1 VVGMVEAAQRLTP
14 RAEHLPRGCTGGL
27 RQVLFEWRGIK
38 IHSYLVMVYLGLTVG
53 LVAGNAMANLAGL
66 PAGRVLVALML
77 LTVPGLV
84 GARLLFVAANWSV
97 YRREPWRIWRRS
109 EGGAAV
115 QGGVVLSVAVSPPL
129 LTALQIPFGAFWD
142 VATFVMLIWLIF
154 GRFGC
159 LLHGCCSG
167 RPTDGRFALYLPDQ
181 RGVWRRRIPT
191 QLLEAGWAALILLG
205 ASGLWNERPFPGA
218 IFLAAVTV
226 YACGRFMLEP
236 MREHRGRIG
245 ALHLQRVLAAA
256 VGTLALAGSLI
267 AWLGFGPDP

>member
-1 VVGMVEAAQRLTP
+1 
-14 RAEHLPRGCTGGL
+14 L

-53 LVAGNAMANLAGL
+53 LVAGNALANLGGL

-84 GARLLFVAANWSV
+84 GARLLFLAANWSV
-97 YRREPWRIWRRS
+97 YRHEPWRIWRRS

-115 QGGVVLSVAVSPPL
+115 QGGIVLSVAVSPPL
-129 LTALQIPFGAFWD
+129 LTALKIPFGAFWD

-154 GRFGC
+154 GRLGC

-167 RPTDGRFALYLPDQ
+167 RPSAGPLTMELPDQ
-181 RGVWRRRIPT
+181 RGIWRRRIPT
-191 QLLEAGWAALILLG
+191 QLLEVGWGVLILLG
-205 ASGLWNERPFPGA
+205 VIGLWNERRFPGA
-218 IFLAAVTV
+218 IFLAAVTA
-226 YACGRFMLEP
+226 YAWGRFVLEP
-236 MREHRGRIG
+236 MREHRARVG
-245 ALHLQRVLAAA
+245 ALDVQQALAAA
-256 VGTLALAGSLI
+256 IGTLALAGFLI